1 MKVVVET
8 SAEVATEVTA
18 HTIPVAVRYHGLG
31 YGGLYLGKRSA
42 DADTATIAG
51 ASKSS
56 PLHSFHAWC

>member
-18 HTIPVAVRYHGLG
+18 HTIPAVVRYQGVG

-42 DADTATIAG
+42 DADTAIIAG
-51 ASKSS
+51 APKSS
-56 PLHSFHAWC
+56 PLPLL